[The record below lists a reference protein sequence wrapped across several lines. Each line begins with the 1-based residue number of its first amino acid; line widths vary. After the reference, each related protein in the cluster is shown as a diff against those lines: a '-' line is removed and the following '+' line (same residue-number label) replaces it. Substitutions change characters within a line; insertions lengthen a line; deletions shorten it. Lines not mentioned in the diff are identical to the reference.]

1 VRISVA
7 NTGMPQMPDL
17 KGSIVMALNETAN
30 EAREKAIEVVAGK
43 YNVKPFA
50 VRSTVGITYASAQN
64 LIAYLKFIGKRMALI
79 QFSPVQTRTGVT
91 AQIEKGKN
99 KNYKHAFIR
108 KSKSGKLNVF
118 IRIEAMSAS
127 ARSQAQKRKPRW
139 LSSSQRNNPSPDE
152 HGYPITTIKGIS
164 IPDMLSKA
172 AVKAKV
178 IEFIA
183 SQLPKS
189 MEKFFKP

>member
-1 VRISVA
+1 
-7 NTGMPQMPDL
+7 MPDL
-17 KGSIVMALNETAN
+17 KGSIAMALNETAN

-50 VRSTVGITYASAQN
+50 VRSRVGITYASAQN
-64 LIAYLKFIGKRMALI
+64 LIAYLKFIGRRMALI

-127 ARSQAQKRKPRW
+127 ARSQAQKRKKRGLPP
-139 LSSSQRNNPSPDE
+139 SQQK

-164 IPDMLSKA
+164 IPDMLSKS

-183 SQLPKS
+183 VQLPKS
-189 MEKFFKP
+189 MDKFFKP